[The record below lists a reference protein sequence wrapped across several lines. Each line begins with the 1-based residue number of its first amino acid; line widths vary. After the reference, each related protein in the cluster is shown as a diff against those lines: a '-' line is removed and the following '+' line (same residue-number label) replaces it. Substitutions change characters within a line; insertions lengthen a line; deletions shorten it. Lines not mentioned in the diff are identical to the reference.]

1 MNNLQIFKGNKIEI
15 IEYNNQVLFNPYDVA
30 NILDIKNI
38 RDSLKN
44 FNTKQLIKLTN
55 SDVGFSDIRKLNNRG
70 EIFLTES
77 GLYKL
82 IFKSNKSKAEEFA
95 NWVTDEVLPTIRKQ
109 GTYSITNQNTQTL
122 QQDNQI
128 IQMLVQSQNNM
139 LTMIQTLN
147 SKIDN
152 IQSVEKMQK
161 PIEKHPTTQKTRL
174 TEEEKLQKIIQ
185 RGTLSARFKILKFP
199 TKIIDMVDLL
209 LSQEKVSYTHI
220 RKILKE
226 KGYDISYNSI
236 VNYHKAIQGGF

>member
-55 SDVGFSDIRKLNNRG
+55 SKVGNSDIRKLHTTG
-70 EIFLTES
+70 ENFLTES

-82 IFKSNKSKAEEFA
+82 IFKSNKPKAEEFA

-109 GTYSITNQNTQTL
+109 GTYSIINQNTQ
-122 QQDNQI
+122 QDNI
-128 IQMLVQSQNNM
+128 IKMLVQSQNNM

-152 IQSVEKMQK
+152 IQSVEKIQK

-185 RGTLSARFKILKFP
+185 RGKLSSRFKILKFP

-209 LSQEKVSYTHI
+209 LSQEHISYTYI

>member
-1 MNNLQIFKGNKIEI
+1 MNELKFTGFQESTT
-15 IEYNNQVLFNPYDVA
+15 LDSRDVA
-30 NILDIKNI
+30 EMLNKSHNEM
-38 RDSLKN
+38 LK
-44 FNTKQLIKLTN
+44 
-55 SDVGFSDIRKLNNRG
+55 DIRKYTEYFNEGKIPHVDFFVETTYIAKNGQKQPNYQITKKGCEFLAHKLTG
-70 EIFLTES
+70 QKGAIFTAKYINAFEQLQNSSHLT
-77 GLYKL
+77 
-82 IFKSNKSKAEEFA
+82 
-95 NWVTDEVLPTIRKQ
+95 
-109 GTYSITNQNTQTL
+109 
-122 QQDNQI
+122 QDNQI

-161 PIEKHPTTQKTRL
+161 PIEKHSTTQKTKL

-209 LSQEKVSYTHI
+209 LSQEHISYTYI

>member
-1 MNNLQIFKGNKIEI
+1 MNELKFTGFQESTT
-15 IEYNNQVLFNPYDVA
+15 LDSRDVA
-30 NILDIKNI
+30 EMLNKSHNEM
-38 RDSLKN
+38 LK
-44 FNTKQLIKLTN
+44 
-55 SDVGFSDIRKLNNRG
+55 DIRKYTEYFNEGKIPHVDFFVETTYIAKNGQKQPNYQITKKGCEFLAHKLTG
-70 EIFLTES
+70 QKGAIFTAKYINAFEQLQNSSHLT
-77 GLYKL
+77 
-82 IFKSNKSKAEEFA
+82 
-95 NWVTDEVLPTIRKQ
+95 
-109 GTYSITNQNTQTL
+109 
-122 QQDNQI
+122 QDNQI

-152 IQSVEKMQK
+152 IQSVEKIQK
-161 PIEKHPTTQKTRL
+161 PIEKHPTIQKTRL

-209 LSQEKVSYTHI
+209 LSQEHISYTYI

-236 VNYHKAIQGGF
+236 VNCHKAIQGGF

>member
-55 SDVGFSDIRKLNNRG
+55 SKVGNSDIRKLHTTG
-70 EIFLTES
+70 ENFLTES

-82 IFKSNKSKAEEFA
+82 IFKSNKPKAEEFA

-109 GTYSITNQNTQTL
+109 GTYSIINQNTQ
-122 QQDNQI
+122 QDNI
-128 IQMLVQSQNNM
+128 IKMLVQSQNNM

-152 IQSVEKMQK
+152 IQSVEKIQK
-161 PIEKHPTTQKTRL
+161 PIEKHSTTQKTKL

-209 LSQEKVSYTHI
+209 LSQEHISYTYI

>member
-82 IFKSNKSKAEEFA
+82 IFKSNKPKAEEFA

-109 GTYSITNQNTQTL
+109 GTYSIINQNTQ
-122 QQDNQI
+122 QDNI
-128 IQMLVQSQNNM
+128 IKMLVQSQNNM

-152 IQSVEKMQK
+152 IQSVEKIQK

-174 TEEEKLQKIIQ
+174 TENEKLQKIIQ
-185 RGTLSARFKILKFP
+185 RGKLSSRFKILKFP

-209 LSQEKVSYTHI
+209 LSQEHISYTYI

>member
-1 MNNLQIFKGNKIEI
+1 MQNLDFTNKTIDSRQISVMLGKGHYDLLKDIKKY
-15 IEYNNQVLFNPYDVA
+15 IEYFTDGEIPLSDFFLKSQY
-30 NILDIKNI
+30 LDSTGRTLPCYQI
-38 RDSLKN
+38 
-44 FNTKQLIKLTN
+44 TKKGCEFLAHKLTGQKGAIFTAKYINAFEQLQN
-55 SDVGFSDIRKLNNRG
+55 SSH
-70 EIFLTES
+70 LT
-77 GLYKL
+77 
-82 IFKSNKSKAEEFA
+82 
-95 NWVTDEVLPTIRKQ
+95 
-109 GTYSITNQNTQTL
+109 
-122 QQDNQI
+122 QDNQI

-161 PIEKHPTTQKTRL
+161 PIEKHSTTQKTRL

-185 RGTLSARFKILKFP
+185 RGTLSSRFKILKFP

-209 LSQEKVSYTHI
+209 LSQEHISYTYI

>member
-82 IFKSNKSKAEEFA
+82 IFKSNKPKAEEFA

-109 GTYSITNQNTQTL
+109 GTYSIINQNTQ
-122 QQDNQI
+122 QDNI
-128 IQMLVQSQNNM
+128 I
-139 LTMIQTLN
+139 
-147 SKIDN
+147 
-152 IQSVEKMQK
+152 
-161 PIEKHPTTQKTRL
+161 
-174 TEEEKLQKIIQ
+174 KIIC
-185 RGTLSARFKILKFP
+185 
-199 TKIIDMVDLL
+199 
-209 LSQEKVSYTHI
+209 
-220 RKILKE
+220 
-226 KGYDISYNSI
+226 
-236 VNYHKAIQGGF
+236 

>member
-55 SDVGFSDIRKLNNRG
+55 SKVGNSDIRKLHTTG
-70 EIFLTES
+70 ENFLTES

-82 IFKSNKSKAEEFA
+82 IFKSNKPKAEEFA

-109 GTYSITNQNTQTL
+109 GTYSIINQNTQ
-122 QQDNQI
+122 QDNI
-128 IQMLVQSQNNM
+128 IKMLVQSQNNM

-152 IQSVEKMQK
+152 IQSVEKIQK
-161 PIEKHPTTQKTRL
+161 PIEKHSTTQKTKL
-174 TEEEKLQKIIQ
+174 TENEKLQKIIQ
-185 RGTLSARFKILKFP
+185 RGKLSSRFKILNFP

-209 LSQEKVSYTHI
+209 LSQEHISYTYI

>member
-1 MNNLQIFKGNKIEI
+1 MNNLALFDLD
-15 IEYNNQVLFNPYDVA
+15 NNIVLNSRDVA
-30 NILDIKNI
+30 DMLSKRHSDLI
-38 RDSLKN
+38 RDIEQYEEYFYQNADLRFDDFFIKSSYLAGTGKSYKN
-44 FNTKQLIKLTN
+44 YQITKKGCEFLAHKLT
-55 SDVGFSDIRKLNNRG
+55 GQKG
-70 EIFLTES
+70 AIFTAK
-77 GLYKL
+77 Y
-82 IFKSNKSKAEEFA
+82 IQAFDNMKATSA
-95 NWVTDEVLPTIRKQ
+95 SYLP
-109 GTYSITNQNTQTL
+109 
-122 QQDNQI
+122 QDNI
-128 IQMLVQSQNNM
+128 IKMLVQSQNNM

-152 IQSVEKMQK
+152 IQSIEKIQK

-185 RGTLSARFKILKFP
+185 RGTLSSRFKILKFP

-209 LSQEKVSYTHI
+209 LSQEHISYTYI

>member
-55 SDVGFSDIRKLNNRG
+55 SKVGNSDIRKLHTTG
-70 EIFLTES
+70 ENFLTES

-82 IFKSNKSKAEEFA
+82 IFKSNKPKAEEFA

-109 GTYSITNQNTQTL
+109 GTYSIINQNTQ
-122 QQDNQI
+122 QDNI
-128 IQMLVQSQNNM
+128 IKMLVQSQNNM

-152 IQSVEKMQK
+152 IQSVEKIQK
-161 PIEKHPTTQKTRL
+161 PIEKHSTTQKTKL
-174 TEEEKLQKIIQ
+174 TENEKLQKIIQ
-185 RGTLSARFKILKFP
+185 RGKLSSRFKILNFP
-199 TKIIDMVDLL
+199 TKIIDIVDLL
-209 LSQEKVSYTHI
+209 LSQEHISYTYI

>member
-82 IFKSNKSKAEEFA
+82 IFKSNKPKAEEFA

-109 GTYSITNQNTQTL
+109 GTYSIINQNTQ
-122 QQDNQI
+122 QDNI
-128 IQMLVQSQNNM
+128 IKMLVQSQNNM
-139 LTMIQTLN
+139 LSMIQALN
-147 SKIDN
+147 NKIDN
-152 IQSVEKMQK
+152 IKDSKLLEQTNDNIQK
-161 PIEKHPTTQKTRL
+161 NTTKSKKL

-209 LSQEKVSYTHI
+209 LSQEHISYTYI

>member
-1 MNNLQIFKGNKIEI
+1 MQNLDFTNKTIDSRQISVMLGKGHYDLLKDIKKY
-15 IEYNNQVLFNPYDVA
+15 IEYFTDGEIPLSDFFLKSQY
-30 NILDIKNI
+30 LDSTGRTLPCYQI
-38 RDSLKN
+38 
-44 FNTKQLIKLTN
+44 TKKGCEFLAHKLTGQKGAIFTAKYINAFEQLQN
-55 SDVGFSDIRKLNNRG
+55 SSH
-70 EIFLTES
+70 LT
-77 GLYKL
+77 
-82 IFKSNKSKAEEFA
+82 
-95 NWVTDEVLPTIRKQ
+95 
-109 GTYSITNQNTQTL
+109 
-122 QQDNQI
+122 QDNQI

-152 IQSVEKMQK
+152 IQPTDKITHH
-161 PIEKHPTTQKTRL
+161 IEKHSTTQKTRL

-185 RGTLSARFKILKFP
+185 RGTLSSRFKILKFP

-209 LSQEKVSYTHI
+209 LSQEHISYTYI

>member
-55 SDVGFSDIRKLNNRG
+55 SKVGNSDIRKLHTTG
-70 EIFLTES
+70 ENFLTES

-82 IFKSNKSKAEEFA
+82 IFKSNKPKAEEFA

-109 GTYSITNQNTQTL
+109 GTYSIINQNTQ
-122 QQDNQI
+122 QDNI
-128 IQMLVQSQNNM
+128 IKMLVQSQNNM

-152 IQSVEKMQK
+152 IQSVEKIQK
-161 PIEKHPTTQKTRL
+161 PIEKHSTTQKTKL
-174 TEEEKLQKIIQ
+174 TENEKLQKIIQ
-185 RGTLSARFKILKFP
+185 RGKLSSRFKILKFP

-209 LSQEKVSYTHI
+209 LSQEHISYTYI

>member
-55 SDVGFSDIRKLNNRG
+55 SKVGNSDIRKLHTTG
-70 EIFLTES
+70 ENFLTES

-82 IFKSNKSKAEEFA
+82 IFKSNKPKAEEFA

-109 GTYSITNQNTQTL
+109 GTYSIINQNTQTL

-152 IQSVEKMQK
+152 IQSVEKIQK
-161 PIEKHPTTQKTRL
+161 PIEKHSTTQKTRL

-209 LSQEKVSYTHI
+209 LSQEKVSYTYI